1 MPYRR
6 RSHFFWALMLRF
18 DPLKTENPKPRIAI
32 SDATTPTSIDPDT
45 LGGWKTTFLYNINV
59 ANSQGRC

>member
-1 MPYRR
+1 
-6 RSHFFWALMLRF
+6 MLHF

-45 LGGWKTTFLYNINV
+45 LGG
-59 ANSQGRC
+59 